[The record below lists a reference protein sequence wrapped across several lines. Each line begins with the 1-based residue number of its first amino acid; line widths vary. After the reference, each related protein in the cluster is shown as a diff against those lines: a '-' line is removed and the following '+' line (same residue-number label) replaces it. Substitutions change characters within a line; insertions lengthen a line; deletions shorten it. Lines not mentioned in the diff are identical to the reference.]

1 MQIIKR
7 PADSILKEQAHGGS
21 GARKVFATSEH
32 TEGNHLDAVTYGF
45 LPAGS
50 SFDWHSH
57 DEIDEIMIVLSGK
70 GTVSDRDGDYSYS
83 EGDVYIFPA
92 NIEHKIHNHSDTEN
106 QMIFVRIFE

>member
-1 MQIIKR
+1 M
-7 PADSILKEQAHGGS
+7 
-21 GARKVFATSEH
+21 
-32 TEGNHLDAVTYGF
+32 
-45 LPAGS
+45 PAGS

-106 QMIFVRIFE
+106 QMIFVRIFV